1 MLDLETLE
9 VVFGLGIIVSP
20 GVTLDLE
27 HTRFLNPYL
36 SGGRNES
43 KNCNGFVT
51 DPVISGQS
59 ASTLEIPTLK
69 LTLAD
74 LWTILHF
81 STNPSQQIKAIKY
94 IKIT

>member
-1 MLDLETLE
+1 MLDLEGLE
-9 VVFGLGIIVSP
+9 VVFGFGIVVSP
-20 GVTLDLE
+20 GATLDLE

-59 ASTLEIPTLK
+59 ASTLEIPTLECFVK
-69 LTLAD
+69 
-74 LWTILHF
+74 F
-81 STNPSQQIKAIKY
+81 SDAKESWQRY
-94 IKIT
+94 RRF

>member
-1 MLDLETLE
+1 MLDLEALE

-27 HTRFLNPYL
+27 HTRFLNSYL
-36 SGGRNES
+36 IGRRNES

-59 ASTLEIPTLK
+59 ASTLQIPTLK
-69 LTLAD
+69 STS
-74 LWTILHF
+74 TKREKSRHF
-81 STNPSQQIKAIKY
+81 RSEKRSKLLKQR
-94 IKIT
+94 